1 MFQVGDIV
9 KDISDQ
15 YSDLSMTG
23 IITSAAVVMGKP
35 VFHIQFFGEDEAI
48 PLYSYEIE
56 KVS

>member
-9 KDISDQ
+9 KDVSVEYADC
-15 YSDLSMTG
+15 DMTG
-23 IITSAAVVMGKP
+23 IIVGAVNIMGKS
-35 VFHIQFFGEDEAI
+35 VFHVQFYGEDEAI